1 MVLGPKSKS
10 KILNSFETIYK
21 QACRSVT
28 GPRKTLPES
37 TCIIGE
43 VIQDTKVSNMC
54 LLQH

>member
-1 MVLGPKSKS
+1 MVLGPKAKS

-28 GPRKTLPES
+28 GPHKTLPEN